1 MKITNKLN
9 LPEGFVKAVSTE
21 KHNAP
26 GCLSATTLIQGV
38 KQIILTDRYW
48 DRLEEDV
55 SDRIWAIFG
64 SAVHSVLESEGE
76 YDFTEQAMSH
86 KAGGITVTGTID
98 NYNMKHGVIDD
109 YKTASV
115 TKVKFG
121 DYTDWYLQG
130 MIYAWLLTK
139 NNFPVN
145 KCRFIA
151 LLKDHSKT
159 DALRERDY
167 PKDPVYI
174 YEFPVTPQ
182 GLFKIGIFI
191 KNKVA
196 EYKRCQSLPDNE
208 IPPCTPEERWERPP
222 KFAVMKDGLKRA
234 VRLFDR
240 REDADLLAETKG
252 GSHYV
257 EYRQGESVRCRSYC
271 LCKKFCNFYRESVI
285 TSYHEVIEEQTA
297 A

>member
-21 KHNAP
+21 KHNAE

-64 SAVHSVLESEGE
+64 SAVHSLLEQEGE
-76 YDFTEQAMSH
+76 TDFTEIDMCH
-86 KAGGITVTGTID
+86 TVGNITITGRID
-98 NYNMKHGVIDD
+98 NYDLQKKIICD
-109 YKTASV
+109 YKTASA
-115 TKVKFG
+115 TKVRFN
-121 DYTDWYLQG
+121 DFNDWYLQG
-130 MIYAWLLTK
+130 MIYAWLLIK
-139 NNFPVN
+139 NNLPAN

-159 DALRERDY
+159 DAMRERNY
-167 PKDPVYI
+167 PKAPVYI
-174 YEFPVTPQ
+174 YGFPVTPQ

-191 KNKVA
+191 KNKVE
-196 EYKRCQSLPDNE
+196 EYKRCLLLPDNE

-222 KFAVMKDGLKRA
+222 KFAVMKNGLKRA
-234 VRLFDR
+234 VRLFDKQ
-240 REDADLLAETKG
+240 EDAELLAETKG
-252 GSHYV
+252 GNHYI
-257 EYRQGESVRCRSYC
+257 EYRPGESIKCRSYC
-271 LCKKFCNFYRESVI
+271 PCNRFCNFYQESVI
-285 TSYHEVIEEQTA
+285 SSYHEIVDEQA
-297 A
+297 AA

>member
-21 KHNAP
+21 KHNAE

-48 DRLEEDV
+48 DRFEEDV

-64 SAVHSVLESEGE
+64 SAVHSVLESEGQ
-76 YDFTEQAMSH
+76 YDFTEQEMSY
-86 KAGGITVTGTID
+86 KVGNITITGKID
-98 NYNMKHGVIDD
+98 NYNMKNGIICD

-115 TKVKFG
+115 VKVKFA
-121 DYTDWYLQG
+121 DFTDWYLQG

-159 DALRERDY
+159 DSLRERDY

-196 EYKRCQSLPDNE
+196 EYKRCISLPDNE
-208 IPPCTPEERWERPP
+208 IPPCSPEERWERPP

-240 REDADLLAETKG
+240 RDDADLLAETKG
-252 GSHYV
+252 GNHYV
-257 EYRQGESVRCRSYC
+257 EYRQGESIKCRSYC
-271 LCKKFCNFYRESVI
+271 PCNRFCNFYQESVI
-285 TSYHEVIEEQTA
+285 SSYHEIVDEQA
-297 A
+297 AA

>member
-1 MKITNKLN
+1 MIITNNLN

-21 KHNAP
+21 KHNAE

-48 DRLEEDV
+48 DMLAEDV

-86 KAGGITVTGTID
+86 KVGDITVTGKID
-98 NYNMKHGVIDD
+98 SYNMKHGVVDD

-121 DYTDWYLQG
+121 DYTDWHLQG

-139 NNFPVN
+139 NNFTVN
-145 KCRFIA
+145 RCRFIA

-159 DALRERDY
+159 DAMRDRDY
-167 PKDPVYI
+167 PKEPVYI
-174 YEFPVTPQ
+174 YEFPVNFME
-182 GLFKIGIFI
+182 LLKIDVFI
-191 KNKVA
+191 RQKVKECE
-196 EYKRCQSLPDNE
+196 EYSSMKDDE
-208 IPPCTPEERWERPP
+208 IPPCSSEERWEKPP
-222 KFAVMKDGLKRA
+222 KFAVMKNGLKRA
-234 VRLFDR
+234 VRLFDK
-240 REDADLLAETKG
+240 REDAGLLAGAKG
-252 GSHYV
+252 DSHYV
-257 EYRQGESVRCRSYC
+257 EYRQGESIKCRSYC
-271 LCKKFCNFYRESVI
+271 LCNRFCNFYQESLVAI
-285 TSYHEVIEEQTA
+285 NEESAEEQA
-297 A
+297 AA

>member
-1 MKITNKLN
+1 MNITNKLN

-38 KQIILTDRYW
+38 KQIILIDRHW
-48 DRLEEDV
+48 DNLEEDV

-64 SAVHSVLESEGE
+64 SAVHLILQSEGK
-76 YDFTEQAMSH
+76 YNFTEQAMSH
-86 KAGGITVTGTID
+86 KVGDITITGQID
-98 NYNMKHGVIDD
+98 SYNMKDGIIDD

-115 TKVKFG
+115 VKVKFG
-121 DYTDWYLQG
+121 DYADWYLQG

-139 NNFPVN
+139 NKFTVN

-151 LLKDHSKT
+151 LLKDHSTT

-167 PKDPVYI
+167 PEKPVYI

-182 GLFKIGIFI
+182 ELFKIGIFI

-196 EYKRCQSLPDNE
+196 EYKRCISLPDNE
-208 IPPCTPEERWERPP
+208 IPHCTPEERWERPP
-222 KFAVMKDGLKRA
+222 KYAVMKNGLKRA
-234 VRLFDR
+234 VRLFDK
-240 REDADLLAETKG
+240 REDAEQLAETKG
-252 GSHYV
+252 LNHYI
-257 EYRQGESVRCRSYC
+257 EFRQGESIRCRSYC
-271 LCKKFCNFYRESVI
+271 LCKKFCNFYNESVI
-285 TSYHEVIEEQTA
+285 SSYHEIVEEQA
-297 A
+297 AA